1 MKWLFLISIPLLLSS
16 VISAQ
21 RENSP
26 LGIWKTIDHVSGDP
40 KSHVEIYM
48 SGNELKA
55 KVVKLL
61 EVPDDTIC
69 TKCPGTKKNKP
80 VMGMVIME
88 GMTKNKDKYTG
99 GTIMDPKDGKE
110 YKCQI
115 WMEDNDRLA
124 VRGYVGLVA
133 FGKTQIW
140 KRVK

>member
-1 MKWLFLISIPLLLSS
+1 MKWLL
-16 VISAQ
+16 VISMSFLLTPFLKAQ
-21 RENSP
+21 TGSSP
-26 LGIWKTIDHVSGDP
+26 IGIWKTIDHVSGEP

-61 EVPDDTIC
+61 EVPEDTIC
-69 TKCPGTKKNKP
+69 TKCPGNKKNKP
-80 VMGMVIME
+80 VMGMVILE
-88 GMTKNKDKYTG
+88 GMTKNDDKYTG

-115 WMEDNDRLA
+115 WLEDHNRLA